1 MYGEHT
7 WRGIFYWLALGTAL
21 LVLLFSVYNQYSLL
35 EISLRTIIGFFIIY
49 FLGIILRQI
58 WNMLDEPQNS
68 PRAQNRNDYI
78 LGEIHASE
86 RQEDEQ
92 QENIF
97 PGQINKEMK
106 NGLPDTGTQVELA
119 KKMGW
124 GETD

>member
-7 WRGIFYWLALGTAL
+7 WKGIFYWLALGTAM
-21 LVLLFSVYNQYSLL
+21 LVMLFSVYNKYSFLV
-35 EISLRTIIGFFIIY
+35 ISLRTIIGFLIIY
-49 FLGIILRQI
+49 FLGIVLHHI
-58 WNMLDEPQNS
+58 WNIMDVTQNPPQE
-68 PRAQNRNDYI
+68 QNRIDYI
-78 LGEIHASE
+78 LGEIHAPE
-86 RQEDEQ
+86 RQERKE

-106 NGLPDTGTQVELA
+106 DGIPDTDTQVELA